1 MAKTHRQLSS
11 RAHTVYSREHVVGKD
26 YEGLRR
32 ALEDEHERRGRH
44 ELPVTDYHELSRD
57 GSLFRLHFRE
67 DALSS
72 LTPPITDGWLVEPGQ
87 GSARARVLS
96 VDEDEDRLI
105 VRCSQPRPGNAF
117 AKRVW
122 VSQPDFRLRLRA
134 WVADCGGRPAPP
146 LLEKLRG
153 IEARSLSLSELGVGQ
168 GLLGSLREG
177 QRLALARASAG
188 TTYLWG
194 PPGTGKTYTVAR
206 MVQSL
211 VARDY
216 KVAVIAPTNVAVDTS
231 VLAIYRGFL
240 AGEVELPGGYLV
252 RAGHPVLEELN
263 DYPVLLAWQHTL
275 LTHQQEMNRLLARE
289 RELRRKMV
297 GAGAAE
303 KQQMQTEQ
311 AELKAQ
317 IEDCR
322 VERGR
327 VLWDLAKEA
336 RVLATTVHGALHEEQ
351 LLAFLSAPRV
361 ALVIDEAGMV
371 PRFSTLPLLELL
383 GGGLGL
389 QSEGLKQTPSEV
401 AMILAG
407 DPRQLGPIHRQSNE
421 SDVNMR
427 YWLGESL
434 MEELLQP
441 SAPDSRR
448 VFLDQQSRMDSTIC
462 TRISRTYYDNK
473 LKTVPDPERARP
485 PLTSGWPEDGV
496 AILDPKRYRL
506 PADAP
511 PESFLDSDAMW
522 NERNLWVAVSL
533 IRDALASGRARSVMW
548 LTPFRAQAAMARK
561 FRESLFSEANV
572 RVGTVHA
579 SQGGEADLVVFD
591 PVNIGHRWLQGGMG
605 RELEIERM
613 LNVAVSR
620 ARGQVLVFATRA
632 QLAKNDLFRRLL
644 DDAADWVPT

>member
-1 MAKTHRQLSS
+1 MAKTRRQLSS
-11 RAHTVYSREHVVGKD
+11 RVQTIYHRDHVVGHD

-44 ELPVTDYHELSRD
+44 ELAITDYHELSRD
-57 GSLFRLHFRE
+57 GSLYRLHFRE
-67 DALSS
+67 GVLDG
-72 LTPPITDGWLVEPGQ
+72 LTPPITDGWLIEPGQ
-87 GSARARVLS
+87 GSVRARVLS

-105 VRCSQPRPGNAF
+105 VRCSQPRPGSTF
-117 AKRVW
+117 AKKVW
-122 VSQPDFRLRLRA
+122 ISQPDFRLRLRA
-134 WVADCGGRPAPP
+134 WVSDGQGRPAPALLDK
-146 LLEKLRG
+146 LLEM
-153 IEARSLSLSELGVGQ
+153 EARPLGLSELGVGQ
-168 GLLGSLREG
+168 GFLESLREG
-177 QRLALARASAG
+177 QRLALTRATAG
-188 TTYLWG
+188 MTYLWG
-194 PPGTGKTYTVAR
+194 PPGTGKTHTVAR

-216 KVAVIAPTNVAVDTS
+216 KVAVIAPTNVAVDTA

-240 AGEVELPGGYLV
+240 AGGGELPGGYLV
-252 RAGHPVLEELN
+252 RAGHPILEELN

-275 LTHQQEMNRLLARE
+275 QAHQREMNRLVARE
-289 RELRRKMV
+289 RELKRAVV
-297 GAGAAE
+297 GAGTAQKE
-303 KQQMQTEQ
+303 QLQREQ
-311 AELKAQ
+311 AQLKAQ
-317 IEDCR
+317 VEDCQI
-322 VERGR
+322 ERGR

-336 RVLATTVHGALHEEQ
+336 RILATTVHGALHEEQ

-389 QSEGLKQTPSEV
+389 QSEALKQIPSEV
-401 AMILAG
+401 ALILAG

-427 YWLGESL
+427 HWLGESL

-441 SAPDSRR
+441 CEPDSRR
-448 VFLDQQSRMDSTIC
+448 VFLDQQSRMDGSIC

-473 LKTVPDPERARP
+473 LRTVADAERPKP
-485 PLTSGWPEDGV
+485 PLVNGWPEDGV

-506 PADAP
+506 PAEAP
-511 PESFLDSDAMW
+511 PESFLDSDAMS
-522 NERNLWVAVSL
+522 NERNLWVAMSL
-533 IRDALASGRARSVMW
+533 IRDALASGQARSVMW

-561 FRESLFSEANV
+561 LRDTYFSEANV

-591 PVNIGHRWLQGGMG
+591 PVNIGHRWLKGGMG
-605 RELEIERM
+605 SERDIERM

-620 ARGQVLVFATRA
+620 ARGQVLVFATRR

-644 DDAADWVPT
+644 DDAADWVPA